1 MNTFRLPWELRLEMN
16 GSYATKRLGASN
28 EKMDSSGYIDIA
40 LGRAFMNKRLAVN
53 LALTDLFWTNNWDNY
68 SSFEGFHLWNWGK
81 GESRQIKLNI
91 SYRFGKEKSRTH
103 KQDFNELDRL

>member
-1 MNTFRLPWELRLEMN
+1 MNLNLVGYYVYKDIAFDTYRKFKKDAIAGIFTMMNTFRLPWELRLEMN

-53 LALTDLFWTNNWDNY
+53 L
-68 SSFEGFHLWNWGK
+68 S
-81 GESRQIKLNI
+81 
-91 SYRFGKEKSRTH
+91 
-103 KQDFNELDRL
+103 

>member
-1 MNTFRLPWELRLEMN
+1 MLGCDVCQGGKQN
-16 GSYATKRLGASN
+16 GY
-28 EKMDSSGYIDIA
+28 
-40 LGRAFMNKRLAVN
+40 LAVN
-53 LALTDLFWTNNWDNY
+53 LSLTDLFWTNNWDNY

-103 KQDFNELDRL
+103 KQDFNELDRLQFTKHH